1 MRHHS
6 VLACSLLHPLE
17 IITAFLPSYIRVQAA
32 VLDAFAANDRFVN
45 AINLCQYGQMRLLQL
60 MPGLSVPTDGVSVV
74 V

>member
-17 IITAFLPSYIRVQAA
+17 IITAFLPSYMHIQAA
-32 VLDAFAANDRFVN
+32 VLDAFAADDRLVI
-45 AINLCQYGQMRLLQL
+45 AINMCQYGWMRLLQL
-60 MPGLSVPTDGVSVV
+60 MLGLSVPTDGVSVV